1 MINSLKKLMLFRL
14 LILVV
19 QLEKL
24 TMTKKIDE
32 IEKKFTD
39 NDHTNKYIATQEFS

>member
-1 MINSLKKLMLFRL
+1 MINSLKKLMLFR

-32 IEKKFTD
+32 IEKKITD